1 MITIFHGDNYSQSR
15 DAVNNYLNDYSGEVF
30 RLDAKSLNINSLANL
45 LTGTSM
51 FGDQK
56 TILISG
62 FFSLPALS
70 QKKYIALI
78 NSSNYPLILWAD
90 KKLSPTQLKNF
101 QKPKINDFPLSRQM
115 FSFIY
120 GLRPKNTKDF
130 SKKFDQITKN
140 EPFELFFY
148 LLKKQFRTQNTKIY
162 LQLIDLE
169 FQIKSGQIN
178 QNKELALKNLLV
190 NFIK

>member
-15 DAVNNYLNDYSGEVF
+15 DAVNNYLNDCSGEVF

-62 FFSLPALS
+62 FFSLPAPS
-70 QKKYIALI
+70 QKKYITLI

-101 QKPKINDFPLSRQM
+101 QKSKINDFPLSRQM

-130 SKKFDQITKN
+130 SKKFDQITQN